1 MMSRFVMVT
10 ARGAGT
16 PWGLLNRVRASPW
29 VRVGLLIVVL
39 VFCGYGLAVDWPQV
53 HPALGRLHW
62 YSISGAALAAV
73 AGAGCMMLAWREVLA
88 DLGTRL
94 AVPAAFRI
102 MFVAQLAK
110 YVPGAVWA
118 FAAQVELGHDYHVPR
133 RRGATAVVIAL
144 ALVLGVGLLTAA
156 VALPL
161 ASAGAARQY
170 WWALALTP
178 LILIGLCPPVL
189 GRLLDRALMLIRS
202 QPLERRPSAR
212 GVARALAWTALGW
225 LLWGLQAWV
234 LVRDITGRGAHVLL
248 LAFGAYAI
256 AWSAGILIVVFP
268 GGIGPRE
275 LALVAALAPVMPR
288 GAALV
293 IALISRV
300 MMTASD
306 LIWGAAGL
314 AIGRWARRTT
324 TEPGSTEPLLPPQ
337 GQAAEPTGSLS

>member
-1 MMSRFVMVT
+1 MVI
-10 ARGAGT
+10 ARGVGT
-16 PWGLLNRVRASPW
+16 LCGVLNRLRASPW
-29 VRVGLLIVVL
+29 VRVGLLTAVL

-53 HPALGRLHW
+53 RPALGRLHW

-88 DLGTRL
+88 DLGTPL

-118 FAAQVELGHDYHVPR
+118 FAAQVELGHDYRVPR

-144 ALVLGVGLLTAA
+144 ALVLGVGLLMAA
-156 VALPL
+156 VALSV

-170 WWALALTP
+170 WWALAITP

-189 GRLLDRALMLIRS
+189 GRLLDRALMLVRWP
-202 QPLERRPSAR
+202 PLERRPSAR

-234 LVRDITGRGAHVLL
+234 LVRDITGRGAHVLV
-248 LAFGAYAI
+248 LAIGAYAI

-275 LALVAALAPVMPR
+275 VALVAALAPVMPR

-300 MMTASD
+300 VMTASD
-306 LIWGAAGL
+306 LIWGAVGL
-314 AIGRWARRTT
+314 AIGRWAYR
-324 TEPGSTEPLLPPQ
+324 PSTEPEGTEPLRPPP

>member
-1 MMSRFVMVT
+1 MVT
-10 ARGAGT
+10 ARGVQALCGAA
-16 PWGLLNRVRASPW
+16 NRLRASPW
-29 VRVGLLIVVL
+29 VRAGLLTVVL

-53 HPALGRLHW
+53 HPAVGRLHW

-94 AVPAAFRI
+94 AAPAACRI

-110 YVPGAVWA
+110 YVPGAVWV

-170 WWALALTP
+170 WWALAIAP

-189 GRLLDRALMLIRS
+189 GRLLDRAFTLVRW
-202 QPLERRPSAR
+202 QPLERRPSVR
-212 GVARALAWTALGW
+212 GVARALGWTALGW

-300 MMTASD
+300 VMTTSD
-306 LIWGAAGL
+306 LIWGAVGL
-314 AIGRWARRTT
+314 AIGRWAHRPGTK
-324 TEPGSTEPLLPPQ
+324 PGSTDPLRSPQ

>member
-1 MMSRFVMVT
+1 MVI
-10 ARGAGT
+10 ARGVGT
-16 PWGLLNRVRASPW
+16 LCGVLNRLRASPW
-29 VRVGLLIVVL
+29 VRVGLLAAVL
-39 VFCGYGLAVDWPQV
+39 VFCGYGLVVDWPQV
-53 HPALGRLHW
+53 RPALGRLDW

-73 AGAGCMMLAWREVLA
+73 AGVGCMMLAWREVLA
-88 DLGTRL
+88 DLGTPL

-118 FAAQVELGHDYHVPR
+118 FAAQVELGHDYRVPR

-144 ALVLGVGLLTAA
+144 ALVLGVGLLIVA
-156 VALPL
+156 VALPV

-170 WWALALTP
+170 WWALAITP

-189 GRLLDRALMLIRS
+189 GRLLDRALMLIRWP
-202 QPLERRPSAR
+202 PLERRPSAR

-234 LVRDITGRGAHVLL
+234 LVRDITGRGAHVLV

-275 LALVAALAPVMPR
+275 VALVAALAPVMPR

-300 MMTASD
+300 VMTASD
-306 LIWGAAGL
+306 LIWGAVGL
-314 AIGRWARRTT
+314 AIGRWAHRPS
-324 TEPGSTEPLLPPQ
+324 TEPEGTEPLLPPP

>member
-1 MMSRFVMVT
+1 MVT
-10 ARGAGT
+10 ARGVQALCGAA
-16 PWGLLNRVRASPW
+16 NRLRASPW
-29 VRVGLLIVVL
+29 VRAGLLTVVL
-39 VFCGYGLAVDWPQV
+39 VFCGYGLAVNWPQV
-53 HPALGRLHW
+53 HPAVGRLHW

-94 AVPAAFRI
+94 AAPAACRI

-110 YVPGAVWA
+110 YVPGAVWV

-144 ALVLGVGLLTAA
+144 
-156 VALPL
+156 
-161 ASAGAARQY
+161 
-170 WWALALTP
+170 
-178 LILIGLCPPVL
+178 PPVL
-189 GRLLDRALMLIRS
+189 GRLLDRAFTLVRW
-202 QPLERRPSAR
+202 QPLERRPSVR
-212 GVARALAWTALGW
+212 GVARALGWTALGW

-300 MMTASD
+300 VMTTSD
-306 LIWGAAGL
+306 LIWGAVGL
-314 AIGRWARRTT
+314 AIGRWAHRPGTK
-324 TEPGSTEPLLPPQ
+324 PGSTDPLRSPQ

>member
-1 MMSRFVMVT
+1 MVT
-10 ARGAGT
+10 ARGAGRLGGVINRLRASA
-16 PWGLLNRVRASPW
+16 WVRAGLLA
-29 VRVGLLIVVL
+29 VVL
-39 VFCGYGLAVDWPQV
+39 VFCGYDLAVDWPQV
-53 HPALGRLHW
+53 HPALGQLHW
-62 YSISGAALAAV
+62 YSISGAATAAV
-73 AGAGCMMLAWREVLA
+73 AGAGCMMLAWRDVLT

-94 AVPAAFRI
+94 PAPAAIRI

-110 YVPGAVWA
+110 YLPGAVWA
-118 FAAQVELGHDYHVPR
+118 FAAQVELGHDYRVPR
-133 RRGATAVVIAL
+133 RRGATAVIIAL

-170 WWALALTP
+170 WWALAITP
-178 LILIGLCPPVL
+178 LILIGLYPPVL
-189 GRLLDRALMLIRS
+189 GRLLDHALTLVRW

-225 LLWGLQAWV
+225 LLWGLQSWL
-234 LVRDITGRGAHVLL
+234 LVRDVTGRGAHVLL

-300 MMTASD
+300 VMTAAD
-306 LIWGAAGL
+306 LIWGAVGL
-314 AIGRWARRTT
+314 AIGRWARRPGTG
-324 TEPGSTEPLLPPQ
+324 PGSIETAT
-337 GQAAEPTGSLS
+337 AAPGSNRRTDPISM